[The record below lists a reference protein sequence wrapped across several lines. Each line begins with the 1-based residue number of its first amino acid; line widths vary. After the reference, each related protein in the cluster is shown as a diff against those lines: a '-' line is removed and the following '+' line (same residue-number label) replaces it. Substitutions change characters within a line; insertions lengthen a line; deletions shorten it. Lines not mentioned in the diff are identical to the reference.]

1 MIFQRVNGY
10 YPFVMRKGNTYLW
23 FLLVLIALMALVPSG
38 PVTAQE
44 EDRFELVLRLLPGY
58 YYREITAGEESTL
71 YLEISNIGNQAV
83 KDIRLISDHPR
94 GWHVDLRPDS
104 IDYLGAG
111 SSQTIDVS
119 VTAPSGTERG
129 EYTLTIVAEASQK
142 RTATSTVVRV
152 ESAFSLW
159 LWIGAGLA
167 ALVIVTFVIV
177 YLRLGRDR

>member
-1 MIFQRVNGY
+1 MIFQHVNGY
-10 YPFVMRKGNTYLW
+10 YPFRMRKGSKYLW
-23 FLLVLIALMALVPSG
+23 FLLVVIAFMVLVPSG
-38 PVTAQE
+38 QVTAQ
-44 EDRFELVLRLLPGY
+44 EDRFELVLRVLPGY

-71 YLEISNIGNQAV
+71 YLAISNIGNQAV

-129 EYTLTIVAEASQK
+129 EYTLTIVAEASQT

-159 LWIGAGLA
+159 LWIGVGLA
-167 ALVIVTFVIV
+167 ILVIAIFVMV
-177 YLRLGRDR
+177 YLRLGRER